1 MPPLKTGINSI
12 RSNVSQLMKPPMSP
26 SRKKAISTIARTNN
40 ISRSDAQMKQSLAIA
55 KTYAR
60 K

>member
-1 MPPLKTGINSI
+1 MPLQKGINSI
-12 RSNVSQLMKPPMSP
+12 RSNVKELMKAPQSP

-40 ISRSDAQMKQSLAIA
+40 ISRKEAQMKQSLAIA
-55 KTYAR
+55 RSQAR